1 MRKHLR
7 ISLEGK
13 VYDVIVEDVTEEPGS
28 TFYQTSSLGMPAA
41 PAPVVPMTRPSPAP
55 AGAVNANDKFAP
67 LAGAIVEVNAKV
79 GDSVKAGQQV
89 LVLEAM
95 KMKTVIGAHKDGTVT
110 NLPVKVGDSV
120 NSGQLLLTIS

>member
-13 VYDVIVEDVTEEPGS
+13 VYDVVVEDLTEAPGS

-41 PAPVVPMTRPSPAP
+41 PAPVVPMTRTSPAP
-55 AGAVNANDKFAP
+55 NGAVTENDKFAP
-67 LAGAIVEVNAKV
+67 LAGMIVEVNVRV
-79 GDSVKAGQQV
+79 GHSVKAGQQV

-95 KMKTVIGAHKDGTVT
+95 KMKTAIGAHKDGTVT
-110 NLPVKVGDSV
+110 NLPVKVGDVV
-120 NSGQLLLTIS
+120 NSGQLLLTLS

>member
-13 VYDVIVEDVTEEPGS
+13 VYDVIVEDVTDEPGS

-41 PAPVVPMTRPSPAP
+41 PAPAVPMTRASPAP
-55 AGAVNANDKFAP
+55 AGAVGLNDKIAP
-67 LAGAIVEVNAKV
+67 LGGMIVEVSVKV
-79 GDSVKAGQQV
+79 GHSVKAGQQV

-95 KMKTVIGAHKDGTVT
+95 KMKSVIGAHKDGTVT
-110 NLPVKVGDSV
+110 DLPVKVGDVV
-120 NSGQLLLTIS
+120 NSGQLLFTIS

>member
-41 PAPVVPMTRPSPAP
+41 PATVAPMKRTLPVPN
-55 AGAVNANDKFAP
+55 GALSENDKFAP
-67 LAGAIVEVNAKV
+67 LAGMIVEVNVQV
-79 GDSVKAGQQV
+79 GHNVEAGQQV

-95 KMKTVIGAHKDGTVT
+95 KMKTVIGAHKNGTVT
-110 NLPVKVGDSV
+110 GLPVKVGDVV